1 MTPAFQLAGKLA
13 AFKIKLE
20 LWRQQ
25 VNSGIFDTFQTLTE
39 ILRETEKSS
48 PSQCMITYLSFRKSL
63 SITSQP
69 KKDPEL

>member
-1 MTPAFQLAGKLA
+1 MTTAFKLADKVA

-48 PSQCMITYLSFRKSL
+48 FLLPVSA
-63 SITSQP
+63 
-69 KKDPEL
+69 